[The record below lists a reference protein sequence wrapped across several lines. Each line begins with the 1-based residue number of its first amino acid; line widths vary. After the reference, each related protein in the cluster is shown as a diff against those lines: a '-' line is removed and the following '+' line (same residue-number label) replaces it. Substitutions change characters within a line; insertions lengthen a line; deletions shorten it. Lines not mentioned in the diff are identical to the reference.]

1 MQQDYISQ
9 IWNRFKKAESVSFKS
24 ENEETD
30 AINTILENLKRF
42 KYDFEKK
49 ILEPAKSLQITPDVS
64 THKLGDKSNPHI
76 RAIYRVEE
84 AISNLEDQLKMQLA
98 DPFKEEEDETN
109 MDLDSDTLDD
119 MDPASD
125 IDTTDLGGTLESAEV
140 EESYNYYNKMHP
152 EKNKDSDVLQ
162 LNGWNYSNGEIWD
175 EKGVCS
181 ISYDPEQDKIL
192 VNELSDPDGV
202 DQELIA
208 TCNSVDELDDA
219 LVNFA
224 ELSDLAP
231 EMKERFAEYIEEQR
245 HNAANEDI
253 SDLFPKDTE
262 IDDEIPA
269 DDAYPTIID
278 DWEYLE
284 SDPEFNGN
292 PTLLYDKGN
301 FVVFIQKDADSSN
314 LQPYY
319 VNTLEDGESQEHTTA
334 DLNSLCKWLEVNEL
348 PVPTEDAKFALEG
361 SIHEAEENKDKKD
374 KEADCCKKLPKDMK
388 CVKDDPSTTTLA
400 PAMKKPT
407 LAKIE
412 EIKAKKK

>member
-9 IWNRFKKAESVSFKS
+9 IWNRFKKVESVSFKS
-24 ENEETD
+24 EDEQTD

-49 ILEPAKSLQITPDVS
+49 ILEPARSLQITPDVS

-98 DPFKEEEDETN
+98 DPFKEEDETGA
-109 MDLDSDTLDD
+109 DAPAVSDD
-119 MDPASD
+119 MDLADD
-125 IDTTDLGGTLESAEV
+125 IGTTDLGGTLESAEV

-152 EKNKDSDVLQ
+152 EKNKESDVLQ

-175 EKGVCS
+175 EQGVCS

-224 ELSDLAP
+224 ELSELAP
-231 EMKERFAEYIEEQR
+231 EMKERFAEYVEEQR

-253 SDLFPKDTE
+253 SDLLPKEDPMEAPAEDT
-262 IDDEIPA
+262 
-269 DDAYPTIID
+269 YPTIVD

-314 LQPYY
+314 PQPYY
-319 VNTLEDGESQEHTTA
+319 ASTLDGDESQEHVTA

-361 SIHEAEENKDKKD
+361 AVHEAEEKKDKKA
-374 KEADCCKKLPKDMK
+374 KEADCCKKLPKGMK